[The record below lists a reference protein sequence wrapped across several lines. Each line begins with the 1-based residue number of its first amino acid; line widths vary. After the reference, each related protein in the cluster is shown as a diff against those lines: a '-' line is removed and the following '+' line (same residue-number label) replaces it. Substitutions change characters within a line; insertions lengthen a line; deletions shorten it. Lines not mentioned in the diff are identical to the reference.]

1 MRGHPTK
8 TLTLTLTKSSSPKA
22 GRSHHTKKKRW
33 GVRLLGKA
41 EKMSTSEIRRRLVG
55 LVNKGATKLAM
66 REKEKHF
73 LSSNNITQTLQL
85 PELS

>member
-1 MRGHPTK
+1 
-8 TLTLTLTKSSSPKA
+8 
-22 GRSHHTKKKRW
+22 
-33 GVRLLGKA
+33 LGKA